1 MKTEIIKNIHNA
13 EAIES
18 MYRSNKSSF
27 KQQFIE
33 VLPQIEKEPLAQA
46 WQARL
51 QSKDH
56 TIQWSSTKELLLVMG
71 LGICAGLIAK
81 IPDFFNGM
89 QPEVFYPKNIGFIF
103 LPALSAYFLWKNN
116 ASPKQ
121 WSILGITLLI
131 SVCYINLLPNSPNQ
145 DSDTIVL
152 ACLHLPLILWSLGGF
167 SFTIQDWK
175 SSIHRIRFLKFNA
188 DMLIICAVIA
198 IAGAILSGI
207 TMGLFSIIG
216 LQIEEFYMKNIGIMG
231 ASAIPI
237 VGAFLVQN
245 NPQLVKNVSPIIA
258 KVFTPLVLIM
268 LTCYLVAMLYTGK
281 DPYQDRDFLIVFN
294 LLLIGVMALIL
305 FSITESTQNTSKF
318 QISSLFLLS
327 VLTIIINSIA
337 LSAIVYRIAEWGIT
351 PNRIAVLGSN
361 LLMLV
366 HLVLVSFR
374 LYTSLKNPL
383 DLNKVEER
391 IASYLP
397 LYTLWAILIVF
408 ILPFLFGFK

>member
-1 MKTEIIKNIHNA
+1 
-13 EAIES
+13 
-18 MYRSNKSSF
+18 
-27 KQQFIE
+27 
-33 VLPQIEKEPLAQA
+33 
-46 WQARL
+46 
-51 QSKDH
+51 
-56 TIQWSSTKELLLVMG
+56 
-71 LGICAGLIAK
+71 
-81 IPDFFNGM
+81 
-89 QPEVFYPKNIGFIF
+89 
-103 LPALSAYFLWKNN
+103 
-116 ASPKQ
+116 
-121 WSILGITLLI
+121 
-131 SVCYINLLPNSPNQ
+131 
-145 DSDTIVL
+145 
-152 ACLHLPLILWSLGGF
+152 
-167 SFTIQDWK
+167 
-175 SSIHRIRFLKFNA
+175 
-188 DMLIICAVIA
+188 
-198 IAGAILSGI
+198 
-207 TMGLFSIIG
+207 MGLFSIIG